1 MYRIELVTDNARYLV
16 EESFKNKDD
25 AKYCFE
31 SNMINH
37 IPFECENNIFIPFH
51 SVKLSEII
59 EQEVYD
65 KREERKSELLK
76 KLSKIVEE

>member
-37 IPFECENNIFIPFH
+37 IPF
-51 SVKLSEII
+51 
-59 EQEVYD
+59 
-65 KREERKSELLK
+65 
-76 KLSKIVEE
+76 

>member
-1 MYRIELVTDNARYLV
+1 MRRIELVTDNARYLV

-65 KREERKSELLK
+65 KREERSALLK
-76 KLSKIVEE
+76 KLSRIVEE

>member
-1 MYRIELVTDNARYLV
+1 MWRIELVTDNAMYLV

-31 SNMINH
+31 SNMINR
-37 IPFECENNIFIPFH
+37 IPFECENNILIPFH
-51 SVKLSEII
+51 SVKLAEII
-59 EQEVYD
+59 EQDVYD